1 MKQHPEIQINRFQLG
16 VLINGLEKEFLNCIM
31 ENNIY
36 CSHCKGAAIKGVFVD
51 EIYLTNRND
60 VRIYGRCK
68 VCNTKVARLFD
79 FSGDRE
85 FSRKAN
91 RLRMSI
97 KLIELS
103 DPFPSEI

>member
-16 VLINGLEKEFLNCIM
+16 VLIDGLEKEFMNCIM
-31 ENNIY
+31 NSNIY
-36 CSHCKGAAIKGVFVD
+36 CSHCKGVAIKGVFVD
-51 EIYLTNRND
+51 EIYHTNRNN

-68 VCNTKVARLFD
+68 VCNTKVARLF
-79 FSGDRE
+79 E
-85 FSRKAN
+85 FSSGEFNKKAN
-91 RLRMSI
+91 RLRMSV